1 MVYKQPLAGMRMRYC
16 VILLLL
22 VCLSACGKDES
33 AQGRGPG
40 AGGMPPT
47 MVDVYQVQS
56 RESSNSLNAVGNLRA
71 IESVVIRPEVAGKLV
86 RINAI
91 EGQAVSAGTVLFTF
105 DDAIARADYNEATA
119 NLRASQRNRPRIIE
133 LATKQL
139 ISRADAD
146 SALNVYEVNVA
157 KVASAKARLD
167 KSIIRA
173 PFDGVIGLR
182 QVSVGEFANAGQA
195 LVELVRLNP
204 LQVEFQVSELHIS
217 RLLTGQSV
225 VVKTDAFPGETF
237 VGTITA
243 ISPSVQMSGRSAVV
257 RARLDNNKKK
267 LVPGQFAQVAV
278 ELSKSAPVLMIPEQA
293 VWPSGDKKMA
303 FVVKDGKAELVP
315 ITLGAREPG
324 WVTVVSGLTAGQQ
337 VITAGQ
343 SKLFPGAPVMV
354 AKPAASSP

>member
-1 MVYKQPLAGMRMRYC
+1 MVFKQPLAGMRMRYC
-16 VILLLL
+16 LILLLL

-33 AQGRGPG
+33 AQGPG

-71 IESVVIRPEVAGKLV
+71 IESVLIRPEVAGKLV
-86 RINAI
+86 RINAT
-91 EGQAVSAGTVLFTF
+91 EGQAVTAGTVLFVF

-217 RLLTGQSV
+217 RLLTGQTV
-225 VVKTDAFPGETF
+225 VVKTDAFPSETF

-257 RARLDNNKKK
+257 RARLDNNEKK

-293 VWPSGDKKMA
+293 VWPTGDQKMA
-303 FVVKDGKAELVP
+303 YVVKDGKAELVP

-354 AKPAASSP
+354 AKPVTSTP

>member
-1 MVYKQPLAGMRMRYC
+1 MRYC
-16 VILLLL
+16 LLLLLL

-33 AQGRGPG
+33 TQGQGPE

-47 MVDVYQVQS
+47 MVDVYAVIA
-56 RESSNSLNAVGNLRA
+56 RESANSLSAVGNLRA

-86 RINAI
+86 RINAT
-91 EGQAVSAGTVLFTF
+91 EGQAVAAGAVLFAF
-105 DDAIARADYNEATA
+105 DDAIARADFNEAMA

-217 RLLTGQSV
+217 RLLTGQTV
-225 VVKTDAFPGETF
+225 AVKTDAFPSETF
-237 VGTITA
+237 AGTITA

-257 RARLDNNKKK
+257 RARLDNNEKK

-293 VWPSGDKKMA
+293 VWPSGDQKMA

-324 WVTVVSGLTAGQQ
+324 WVTVVSGLKAGQQ

-354 AKPAASSP
+354 SKPVTSP

>member
-1 MVYKQPLAGMRMRYC
+1 
-16 VILLLL
+16 
-22 VCLSACGKDES
+22 
-33 AQGRGPG
+33 
-40 AGGMPPT
+40 

-86 RINAI
+86 RINVT
-91 EGQAVSAGTVLFTF
+91 EGQAVAAGAVLFAF
-105 DDAIARADYNEATA
+105 DDSIARADYNEATA

-217 RLLTGQSV
+217 RLLTGQTV
-225 VVKTDAFPGETF
+225 AVKIDAFPGETF

-257 RARLDNNKKK
+257 RARLDNNEKK
-267 LVPGQFAQVAV
+267 LVPGQFAQVKV

-293 VWPSGDKKMA
+293 VWPSGDQKMA
-303 FVVKDGKAELVP
+303 FVVKGGKAELVP

>member
-1 MVYKQPLAGMRMRYC
+1 MVCKQPLAGMRMRYC
-16 VILLLL
+16 LILLLL
-22 VCLSACGKDES
+22 GCLSACDKDES
-33 AQGRGPG
+33 AQGPG
-40 AGGMPPT
+40 AGGMPAT

-86 RINAI
+86 RINAT
-91 EGQAVSAGTVLFTF
+91 EGQAVAAGAVLFAF
-105 DDAIARADYNEATA
+105 DDSIARADYNEATA

-217 RLLTGQSV
+217 RLLTGQTV
-225 VVKTDAFPGETF
+225 AVKTDAFPGETF

-257 RARLDNNKKK
+257 RARLDNNEKK
-267 LVPGQFAQVAV
+267 LVPGQFAQVEV

-293 VWPSGDKKMA
+293 VWPSGDQKMA

-354 AKPAASSP
+354 AKPSASSP

>member
-1 MVYKQPLAGMRMRYC
+1 MVYEQPLAGMRMRYC
-16 VILLLL
+16 LILLLL
-22 VCLSACGKDES
+22 GFLSACDKDES
-33 AQGRGPG
+33 AQGPG
-40 AGGMPPT
+40 AGGMPAT

-86 RINAI
+86 RINAT
-91 EGQAVSAGTVLFTF
+91 EGQAVAAGAVLFAF
-105 DDAIARADYNEATA
+105 DDSIARADYNEATA

-217 RLLTGQSV
+217 RLLTGQTV
-225 VVKTDAFPGETF
+225 AVKTDAFPGETF

-257 RARLDNNKKK
+257 RARLDNNEKK
-267 LVPGQFAQVAV
+267 LVPGQFAQVKV

-293 VWPSGDKKMA
+293 VWPSGDQKMA
-303 FVVKDGKAELVP
+303 FVVKGGKAELVP

>member
-1 MVYKQPLAGMRMRYC
+1 MVYEQPLAGMRMRYC
-16 VILLLL
+16 LILLLL

-33 AQGRGPG
+33 AQGQGPG

-86 RINAI
+86 RINAT
-91 EGQAVSAGTVLFTF
+91 EGQAVAAGAVLFAF
-105 DDAIARADYNEATA
+105 DDSIARADYNEATA

-217 RLLTGQSV
+217 RLLTGQTV
-225 VVKTDAFPGETF
+225 AVKTDAFPGEIF

-257 RARLDNNKKK
+257 RARLDNNEKK
-267 LVPGQFAQVAV
+267 LVPGQFAQVEV

-293 VWPSGDKKMA
+293 VWPNGDQKMA

-354 AKPAASSP
+354 AKPAANSP

>member
-1 MVYKQPLAGMRMRYC
+1 MRHFLL
-16 VILLLL
+16 LLLL
-22 VCLSACGKDES
+22 VFLSACSKDKS
-33 AQGRGPG
+33 AQGPGPG

-56 RESSNSLNAVGNLRA
+56 RESSNSLKAVGNLRA

-86 RINAI
+86 RINAT
-91 EGQAVSAGTVLFTF
+91 EGQAVAAGTVLFAF
-105 DDAIARADYNEATA
+105 DDAITRADYNEALA
-119 NLRASQRNRPRIIE
+119 NLRASERNRPRIIE

-157 KVASAKARLD
+157 KVTSAKARLD

-217 RLLTGQSV
+217 RLLTGQTVSV
-225 VVKTDAFPGETF
+225 TTDAFPGETF

-243 ISPSVQMSGRSAVV
+243 ISPSVQVSGRSAVV
-257 RARLDNNKKK
+257 RARLDNNEKK
-267 LVPGQFAQVAV
+267 LVPGQFAQVQV
-278 ELSKSAPVLMIPEQA
+278 ELSKAEPVLMIPEQA
-293 VWPSGDKKMA
+293 VWPSGDQKMA

-324 WVTVVSGLTAGQQ
+324 WVTVVTGLKAGQQ

-343 SKLFPGAPVMV
+343 SKLFPGASVVV

>member
-1 MVYKQPLAGMRMRYC
+1 MRR
-16 VILLLL
+16 ILILFFL
-22 VCLSACGKDES
+22 VCLSACSKDKP
-33 AQGRGPG
+33 AQGQGPG

-47 MVDVYQVQS
+47 MVDVYNVTL

-71 IESVVIRPEVAGKLV
+71 IESVIVRPEVAGKLV

-91 EGQAVSAGTVLFTF
+91 EGQAVAAGTVLFTF
-105 DDAIARADYNEATA
+105 DDAIARADYNEAMA

-167 KSIIRA
+167 KSVIRA

-204 LQVEFQVSELHIS
+204 LQVEFQVSELHVS
-217 RLLTGQSV
+217 RLQTGQSV
-225 VVKTDAFPGETF
+225 TIKTEAFPGEKF
-237 VGTITA
+237 LGAITA
-243 ISPSVQMSGRSAVV
+243 VAPSIQLSGRSAVV
-257 RARLDNNKKK
+257 RARLDNNEKK
-267 LVPGQFAQVAV
+267 LVPGQFAQVQV
-278 ELSKSAPVLMIPEQA
+278 ELSKAEPVLMIPEQA
-293 VWPSGDKKMA
+293 VWPSGEQKMV

-315 ITLGAREPG
+315 ITIGAREPG

-354 AKPAASSP
+354 AKPVVSSP

>member
-1 MVYKQPLAGMRMRYC
+1 MAIKQPLVGARMRHFL
-16 VILLLL
+16 ILLLL
-22 VCLSACGKDES
+22 VCLSACGEDQS
-33 AQGRGPG
+33 AQGQDPG

-47 MVDVYQVQS
+47 MVDVYQVTS
-56 RESSNSLNAVGNLRA
+56 RESNNSLQAIGNLRA
-71 IESVVIRPEVAGKLV
+71 IESVIVRPEVAGKLV
-86 RINAI
+86 RINAL
-91 EGQAVSAGTVLFTF
+91 EGQAVTAGAVLFVF
-105 DDAIARADYNEATA
+105 DDGIARADYNEAMA

-146 SALNVYEVNVA
+146 SALNVFEVNVA

-182 QVSVGEFANAGQA
+182 QVSIGEFANAGQA

-217 RLLTGQSV
+217 RLQTGQTV
-225 VVKTDAFPGETF
+225 TVKTDAFPGDTF
-237 VGTITA
+237 AGA
-243 ISPSVQMSGRSAVV
+243 ISAIAPSIQMSGRSAVV
-257 RARLDNNKKK
+257 RARLDNNDKK
-267 LVPGQFAQVAV
+267 LVPGQFAQVQV
-278 ELSKSAPVLMIPEQA
+278 ELSKSEPVLMIPEQA
-293 VWPSGDKKMA
+293 VWPSGDQKMA
-303 FVVKDGKAELVP
+303 FVVKDGKAQLVP

-324 WVTVVSGLTAGQQ
+324 WVIVVSGLKAGEQ

-343 SKLFPGAPVMV
+343 SKLFPGAAVMI
-354 AKPAASSP
+354 AKPTASSP